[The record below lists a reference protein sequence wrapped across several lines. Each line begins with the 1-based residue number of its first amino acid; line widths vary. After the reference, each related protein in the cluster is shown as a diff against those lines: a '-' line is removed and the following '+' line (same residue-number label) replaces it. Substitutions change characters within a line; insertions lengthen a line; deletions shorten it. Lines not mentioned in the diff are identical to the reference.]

1 MASQLETTGS
11 LERRL
16 TLTVPNADVTRKVQ
30 ERYRSLARTVRMP
43 GFRPGKVPLKMIE
56 QSYGPQVQ
64 AEILGDAVS
73 KAFSDAVDE
82 HKLRVAGQPAINP
95 KARPESDEGGEG
107 GGEDATGFTATFEV
121 YPEVELAEPD
131 ALQVERFTCEV
142 GDAEVTKTIDVL
154 RKQRTRWKE
163 VERAGAAGDR
173 VTVDFVGRLDD
184 VVFEGGSAT
193 DFVMVLGEGRMLPEF
208 DAGVGGKSPGE
219 SGSFDVTFPAD
230 YNAKEL
236 AGKTARFE
244 VTVKKVE
251 EPELPELDA
260 DFALQMGVKEGDLE
274 KFKAD
279 VRANL
284 EREVAQRIK
293 ARTKTS
299 VMDHISEL
307 AQIDLPRSLVEQES
321 KALADR
327 MREDL
332 KGRGVDVK
340 DIPVPPDAFKEQAER
355 RVRLGLIVAEIVKK
369 HGLQA
374 KPDQIRKQIEEFSQ
388 TYENPAEVVRWY
400 FSDKNRL
407 GEVEAL
413 VVEQNVVDWVL
424 QKGQV
429 TDKALTFDELMAAN

>member
-1 MASQLETTGS
+1 MASQLENTGS

-16 TLTVPNADVTRKVQ
+16 TLSVPTAEVTKKVQ

-43 GFRPGKVPLKMIE
+43 GFRPGKVPLKLIE
-56 QSYGPQVQ
+56 QSYGQQVQ

-73 KAFSDAVDE
+73 KAFTDAVDE
-82 HKLRVAGQPAINP
+82 HKLRVAGQPAIDA
-95 KARPESDEGGEG
+95 KEGSAEAA
-107 GGEDATGFTATFEV
+107 DFTATFEV
-121 YPEVELAEPD
+121 YPDVELAEPD
-131 ALQVERFTCEV
+131 AVQVERFTCEV
-142 GDAEVTKTIDVL
+142 GDAEVNKTIDVL
-154 RKQRTRWKE
+154 RKQRTRWNE
-163 VERAGAAGDR
+163 VQRAGQSGDR
-173 VTVDFVGRLDD
+173 VTLDFVGTLDNVPFD
-184 VVFEGGSAT
+184 GGSAT
-193 DFVMVLGEGRMLPEF
+193 DFAMVLGEGRMLPDFESGV
-208 DAGVGGKSPGE
+208 AGKAAGE
-219 SGSFDVTFPAD
+219 TGSFDVSFPAE
-230 YNAKEL
+230 YSAKEL

-251 EPELPELDA
+251 EPELPALDSA
-260 DFALQMGVKEGDLE
+260 FAEQMGVKEGDLE

-284 EREVAQRIK
+284 EREVSQRLK

-299 VMDHISEL
+299 VMDGIAGL
-307 AQIDLPRSLVEQES
+307 ARIDLPKSLVDQES
-321 KALADR
+321 QALAER

-340 DIPVPPDAFKEQAER
+340 DIPVPPDAFKDQAER
-355 RVRLGLIVAEIVKK
+355 RVRLGLIVAEIVRK

-400 FSDKNRL
+400 FSDKSRL
-407 GEVEAL
+407 AEVEAL

-429 TDKALTFDELMAAN
+429 TNKALTFDELMAGN

>member
-16 TLTVPNADVTRKVQ
+16 TLSVPRADITRKVQ

-56 QSYGPQVQ
+56 QSYGPQVT

-82 HKLRVAGQPAINP
+82 HKLRVAGQPAIEP
-95 KARPESDEGGEG
+95 KESVD
-107 GGEDATGFTATFEV
+107 DASAFTATFEV
-121 YPEVELAEPD
+121 YPEVDLGEP
-131 ALQVERFTCEV
+131 AGLEVERFACEV
-142 GDAEVTKTIDVL
+142 GDAEVDKTIDVL
-154 RKQRTRWKE
+154 RKQRTRWNE
-163 VERAGAAGDR
+163 VQRAGQPGDR
-173 VTVDFVGRLDD
+173 VTIDFVGKIDD
-184 VVFEGGSAT
+184 VAFEGGSAT
-193 DFVMVLGEGRMLPEF
+193 DFAMVLGEGRMLPDFET
-208 DAGVGGKSPGE
+208 GVTGKAVGE
-219 SGSFDVTFPAD
+219 SGTFDVAFPED

-251 EPELPELDA
+251 EPELPVLDSE
-260 DFALQMGVKEGDLE
+260 FASQMGVKDGDLE
-274 KFKAD
+274 RFKRD

-284 EREVAQRIK
+284 EREVSQRLK
-293 ARTKTS
+293 ARTKSS
-299 VMDHISEL
+299 VMDKIAGL
-307 AQIDLPRSLVEQES
+307 ASIDLPKTLVDQES
-321 KALADR
+321 QALAER

-332 KGRGVDVK
+332 KGRGVDMK
-340 DIPVPPDAFKEQAER
+340 DLPVPPDAFKEQAER
-355 RVRLGLIVAEIVKK
+355 RVRLGLLVAEIVKK

-374 KPDQIRKQIEEFSQ
+374 KPDQIRKQIEEFAQ
-388 TYENPAEVVRWY
+388 TYENPAEVIRWY

-407 GEVEAL
+407 AEVEAL

-424 QKGQV
+424 QHGQV
-429 TDKALTFDELMAAN
+429 SDKTLTFDELMAGN

>member
-16 TLTVPNADVTRKVQ
+16 TLSVPTAEVTRKMQ
-30 ERYRSLARTVRMP
+30 ERFRSLARTVRMP

-56 QSYGPQVQ
+56 QSYGPQVRN
-64 AEILGDAVS
+64 EILGDAVS

-95 KARPESDEGGEG
+95 KEGSE
-107 GGEDATGFTATFEV
+107 EAADFIATFEV
-121 YPEVELAEPD
+121 YPDVELSDPG
-131 ALQVERFTCEV
+131 ALQVERSICEV
-142 GDAEVTKTIDVL
+142 GDEEVGKTIDVL
-154 RKQRTRWKE
+154 RKQRTRWNE
-163 VERAGAAGDR
+163 VARAGKAGDR
-173 VTVDFVGRLDD
+173 VTVDFVGKLDD
-184 VVFEGGSAT
+184 VAFEGGSGT
-193 DFVMVLGEGRMLPEF
+193 DFALVLGEGRMLADFE
-208 DAGVGGKSPGE
+208 AGVIDKAAGE
-219 SGSFDVTFPAD
+219 TGAFDVAFPAD
-230 YNAKEL
+230 YSAKDL

-244 VTVKKVE
+244 VTIKKVE
-251 EPELPELDA
+251 EPELPALDTG
-260 DFALQMGVKEGDLE
+260 FAAQMGVKDGDLD
-274 KFKAD
+274 KFRSD

-284 EREVAQRIK
+284 EREVAQRLK

-299 VMDHISEL
+299 VMDRIAEL
-307 AQIDLPRSLVEQES
+307 AQIELPKSLVDQES
-321 KALADR
+321 MALAER

-332 KGRGVDVK
+332 KGRGMDVK
-340 DIPVPPDAFKEQAER
+340 DIPIPPDAFKEQAER

-407 GEVEAL
+407 AEVEAL

-424 QKGQV
+424 QNGQT
-429 TDKALTFDELMAAN
+429 TDKVLTFDELMAGNQAPQS

>member
-1 MASQLETTGS
+1 MASQLETTGG

-16 TLTVPNADVTRKVQ
+16 TLSVPKADITKKVQ
-30 ERYRSLARTVRMP
+30 ERYRSLARSVRMP
-43 GFRPGKVPLKMIE
+43 GFRPGKVPLRMIE

-82 HKLRVAGQPAINP
+82 HKLRVAGQPAIEP
-95 KARPESDEGGEG
+95 KEGSAEASD
-107 GGEDATGFTATFEV
+107 FTAIFEV
-121 YPEVELAEPD
+121 YPEVELGDPEGLKVD
-131 ALQVERFTCEV
+131 RFTCEV
-142 GDAEVTKTIDVL
+142 GEAEVTKTIDVL
-154 RKQRTRWKE
+154 RKQRTRWNE
-163 VERAGAAGDR
+163 VQRAGQTGDK
-173 VTVDFVGRLDD
+173 VTVDFVGKLDE

-193 DFVMVLGEGRMLPEF
+193 DFAMVLGEGRMLADFESGV
-208 DAGVGGKSPGE
+208 AGKAPGE
-219 SGSFDVTFPAD
+219 TGTFDVAFPED
-230 YNAKEL
+230 YSAKEL
-236 AGKTARFE
+236 AAKTARFD

-251 EPELPELDA
+251 EAELPALDQE
-260 DFALQMGVKEGDLE
+260 FAAQMGVKDGDLD

-284 EREVAQRIK
+284 EREVAQRLK

-299 VMDHISEL
+299 VMDQIGEL
-307 AQIDLPRSLVEQES
+307 ARIELPKSLVDQES
-321 KALADR
+321 QALAER

-332 KGRGVDVK
+332 KGRGVDMK
-340 DIPVPPDAFKEQAER
+340 DLPVPPDAFKEQAER

-374 KPDQIRKQIEEFSQ
+374 KPDQIRKQIEEFAQ

-407 GEVEAL
+407 AEVEAL

-424 QKGQV
+424 QKGQT
-429 TDKALTFDELMAAN
+429 TDKTLTFDELMAGN